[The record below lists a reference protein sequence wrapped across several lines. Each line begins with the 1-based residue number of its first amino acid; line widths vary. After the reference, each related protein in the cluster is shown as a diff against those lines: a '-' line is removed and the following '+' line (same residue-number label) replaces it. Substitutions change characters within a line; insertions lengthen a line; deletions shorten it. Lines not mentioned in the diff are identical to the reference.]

1 LDLPDFRQ
9 GYALGRPI
17 DKLPSS
23 RNGPTRLR
31 MARMHWNSARRT
43 PALAL
48 AIALVAGLAACGKGG
63 DAAGGAGGGGGGP
76 PGGMPPLPVE
86 AVTLKPEKLVAGLQT
101 VGSLRADESVVVRPE
116 VAGRISHINFTEG
129 AAVNAG
135 QPLFVLDGSVQQAAL
150 NEASANLDNSRRAAA
165 RTKQLLGEKLIAQS
179 DYDRANAAFGVD
191 QARVASART
200 ALGKMTLRAP
210 FAGRIG
216 LRSVSVGDFV
226 TIGQDLVTLV
236 RLDPIE
242 VDFSIPEN
250 SLAQLKTGQRVTI
263 GVDAFPGDEFGG
275 TVEAIDPVVD
285 PVSRSAK
292 LRAQIPNPDGRLRPG
307 QFAQL
312 HLDTGTNTVNA
323 VMVPEQALVQEGS
336 QRFVWTVVAG
346 KAKKVNVK
354 TGVRVPGAFQ
364 VVEGLKLGDVVITAG
379 QGKPMMAD
387 GLPVQVLPGE
397 GGPKAPAAAGGPAP
411 KGEGKPAAGDKPAQA
426 K

>member
-1 LDLPDFRQ
+1 
-9 GYALGRPI
+9 
-17 DKLPSS
+17 
-23 RNGPTRLR
+23 
-31 MARMHWNSARRT
+31 MARTHWNPAGRT
-43 PALAL
+43 PVLLLALAL
-48 AIALVAGLAACGKGG
+48 TATLAACGKG
-63 DAAGGAGGGGGGP
+63 DAGAGAGAGGP

-116 VAGRISHINFTEG
+116 VGGRITRINFTEG
-129 AAVNAG
+129 GAVHAG
-135 QPLFVLDGSVQQAAL
+135 QPLFVLDGSVQEATL
-150 NEASANLDNSRRAAA
+150 NEAAANLENSRAAAA
-165 RTKQLLGEKLIAQS
+165 RTKQLLGDKLIAQS
-179 DYDRANAAFGVD
+179 DYDRAHAAFGVD

-200 ALGKMTLRAP
+200 ALAKMTLRAP
-210 FAGRIG
+210 FGGRIG
-216 LRSVSVGDFV
+216 LRNVSVGDFV
-226 TIGQDLVTLV
+226 SIGQDLVTLV

-250 SLAQLKTGQRVTI
+250 SLSQLRTGQRI
-263 GVDAFPGDEFGG
+263 AINVDAFPSEDFGG
-275 TVEAIDPVVD
+275 TVTAIDPVVD
-285 PVSRSAK
+285 PTSRSAK

-323 VMVPEQALVQEGS
+323 VMVPEQALVQDGS

-364 VVEGLKLGDVVITAG
+364 VVEGLKFGDVVITAG
-379 QGKPMMAD
+379 QTKPMMGD

-397 GGPKAPAAAGGPAP
+397 GAPQASAAGGDQA
-411 KGEGKPAAGDKPAQA
+411 KAASAGDKKPAADEKPAQA